1 MKKNTFLYIVI
12 AVLVIALAGL
22 GALNVRSLD
31 KLASLQTKVNKL
43 QKSVQEV
50 SDSAAELSSK
60 ADQLD
65 ALYPDDPTVSSA
77 AAAASSAEV
86 QGPSAQEE
94 STDTSAASDSSES
107 SGSKDSS
114 SSTQEE
120 GTLSPSS
127 GSTFTDNSDSS
138 MDNLL
143 NQVQSL
149 LPTDN
154 GTWSVYV
161 CNLAK
166 NTEGTINDQQMQAA
180 SLIKLY
186 IMGAVYEDYDSLSSK
201 YSKDQ
206 LDNALNS
213 MITVSDNDAAN
224 TLVNYLGG
232 GDDAAGMARVN
243 KFCQDHGY
251 TSTSM
256 GRLLLADN
264 SNGDNYTSVKDCG
277 KFLKTIYQI
286 DKGTSTDDTLA
297 GAEYMYHLLK
307 MQTRTNKIPAQMPE
321 GVKVANKTGEL
332 DTVEND
338 AGIIYDT
345 AKGIDLVVCFMSQ
358 DLNDTAAAQN
368 TIAQTFHLRLLQRIK
383 HRQKRMTRQIRIILF
398 FSFFLPLLRRISPIS
413 QKILPAGSL
422 SKDTSEGNIH
432 MDLLCKFHSFH
443 SGPES
448 PGFLPEN
455 DGTWYTDRHL
465 PSPGKLQKIPA

>member
-1 MKKNTFLYIVI
+1 MNKKPNEKPIFLYIVI
-12 AVLVIALAGL
+12 GILTVAVIALAAVSFL
-22 GALNVRSLD
+22 SLNHLVT
-31 KLASLQTKVNKL
+31 LQQKV
-43 QKSVQEV
+43 QT
-50 SDSAAELSSK
+50 LSKTVEEISTDANTLISQ

-65 ALYPDDPTVSSA
+65 ELREQESSVKA
-77 AAAASSAEV
+77 ATGETSPAQSESAE
-86 QGPSAQEE
+86 P
-94 STDTSAASDSSES
+94 SSES
-107 SGSKDSS
+107 E
-114 SSTQEE
+114 QQN

-127 GSTFTDNSDSS
+127 NNTFTDNTDSS

-149 LPTDN
+149 LPSGN

-166 NTEGTINDQQMQAA
+166 NTEGSINDQQMQAA

-186 IMGAVYEDYDSLSSK
+186 IMGAVYEDYDSLSAT
-201 YSKDQ
+201 YGKDK
-206 LDNALNS
+206 LDDNLNS

-224 TLVNYLGG
+224 TLINYLGG

-368 TIAQTFHLRLLQRIK
+368 SIAQ
-383 HRQKRMTRQIRIILF
+383 
-398 FSFFLPLLRRISPIS
+398 ISRSIY
-413 QKILPAGSL
+413 GYYN
-422 SKDTSEGNIH
+422 E
-432 MDLLCKFHSFH
+432 
-443 SGPES
+443 
-448 PGFLPEN
+448 
-455 DGTWYTDRHL
+455 
-465 PSPGKLQKIPA
+465 